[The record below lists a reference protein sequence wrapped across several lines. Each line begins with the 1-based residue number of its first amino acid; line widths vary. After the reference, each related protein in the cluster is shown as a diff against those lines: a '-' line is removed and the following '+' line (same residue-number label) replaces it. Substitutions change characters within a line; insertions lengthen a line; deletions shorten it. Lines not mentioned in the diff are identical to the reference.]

1 MNYKKYNDYEL
12 IYNVREND
20 DSSYNYLFP
29 SKSGTVA
36 LTNDLDSLKNEINN
50 NHNEIL
56 SGITETIEDVKFT
69 YYDSGRIYIYYNGLI
84 YTLTEAYEDSV
95 LTLEDLTNL
104 LQFSK

>member
-1 MNYKKYNDYEL
+1 MSSNDK
-12 IYNVREND
+12 IYT
-20 DSSYNYLFP
+20 SYIKEFGP
-29 SKSGTVA
+29 ATA
-36 LTNDLDSLKNEINN
+36 F
-50 NHNEIL
+50 IL
-56 SGITETIEDVKFT
+56 YGDAEVVWTETIEDVKFT